1 MCLYDY
7 NRRESKDKLRA
18 EIERLKTINEENQ
31 KLLSDLT
38 SDKEYGAYQTAFKRS
53 TDRSRS
59 HEKDFKEEEGSNYSA
74 GPSRTAKRRQRRASS
89 TTSND
94 KLADSPCF
102 GQLRSWKSCY
112 PRFDVDDL
120 SGNTTNR
127 ATSWS
132 LPPLPL
138 DAYTSHSQ
146 TDTWTQTGWTRAHIH
161 HLFDALFTWEYLPF
175 SLLTYDLFLHDFHS
189 GSTRFCSS
197 TLVHAILA
205 LATRLVNEKQ
215 DDTGVPSSGWLR
227 SKIFFDEAKSEVHNG
242 GSLSDRLPD
251 IQALG
256 ILSLYEFRCGQET
269 QAQTLAQEFL
279 TSITEHCQ
287 RKSTMGEEGDVQYAR
302 VRTST
307 YCGAVLLSRYAS
319 E

>member
-1 MCLYDY
+1 
-7 NRRESKDKLRA
+7 
-18 EIERLKTINEENQ
+18 
-31 KLLSDLT
+31 
-38 SDKEYGAYQTAFKRS
+38 
-53 TDRSRS
+53 
-59 HEKDFKEEEGSNYSA
+59 
-74 GPSRTAKRRQRRASS
+74 
-89 TTSND
+89 
-94 KLADSPCF
+94 
-102 GQLRSWKSCY
+102 
-112 PRFDVDDL
+112 
-120 SGNTTNR
+120 
-127 ATSWS
+127 
-132 LPPLPL
+132 
-138 DAYTSHSQ
+138 
-146 TDTWTQTGWTRAHIH
+146 
-161 HLFDALFTWEYLPF
+161 
-175 SLLTYDLFLHDFHS
+175 LHDFHS